1 MKTLWS
7 VYRTG
12 GGGQLSCIIDLSSQ
26 GPDDGPLM
34 DRNMSSCQ

>member
-1 MKTLWS
+1 LQQFRNFT
-7 VYRTG
+7 
-12 GGGQLSCIIDLSSQ
+12 CIYIDLSSQ